1 MSEPQICEPQISL
14 REAQLYLGIRAPVT
28 HGIRDFADS
37 AFPELFGWLF
47 ENGVAPAG
55 PPFLRYHEVN
65 HTGEPLDAEAGVP
78 VDRAGG
84 PPDAEAGAPVEG
96 ATGAG
101 NGRVRFDALP
111 AGRYLTSR
119 HVGPYTSDA
128 MPDLGDARAE
138 LVAWARDNG
147 IVYGSETERGLR
159 FPCALEQFLVGPAD
173 DPDFTK
179 WQTEF
184 AYLIR

>member
-1 MSEPQICEPQISL
+1 MTEPQIEL
-14 REAQLYLGIRAPVT
+14 REAQPYLGIRAVVT
-28 HGIRDFADS
+28 HGIRDFADT

-47 ENGVAPAG
+47 ENGVTPAG
-55 PPFLRYHEVN
+55 PPFLRYHEVDRA
-65 HTGEPLDAEAGVP
+65 GKPLDAEAGVP
-78 VDRAGG
+78 VKS
-84 PPDAEAGAPVEG
+84 PPAAR
-96 ATGAG
+96 
-101 NGRVRFDALP
+101 NGRVHADALP

-138 LVAWARDNG
+138 LVAWARVND
-147 IVYGSETERGLR
+147 IVYGSETERGIE
-159 FPCALEQFLVGPAD
+159 FPCALERFIVGPAD

-184 AYLIR
+184 AYLMV

>member
-1 MSEPQICEPQISL
+1 MSEPKISL

-28 HGIRDFADS
+28 NGIRDFADS

-47 ENGVAPAG
+47 QNGVAPAG
-55 PPFLRYHEVN
+55 PPFLRYHEVDRA
-65 HTGEPLDAEAGVP
+65 GEPLDVEAGVP
-78 VDRAGG
+78 VAT
-84 PPDAEAGAPVEG
+84 DAQARRPVE
-96 ATGAG
+96 ATVSG

-111 AGRYLTSR
+111 AGRYLTSL

-138 LVAWARDNG
+138 LVAWAQENG
-147 IVYGSETERGLR
+147 IVYGSETDRGLK
-159 FPCALEQFLVGPAD
+159 FPCALERFLVGPVD
-173 DPDFTK
+173 DPNFTN

>member
-1 MSEPQICEPQISL
+1 MSEPQISL
-14 REAQLYLGIRAPVT
+14 REARPYLGIRAPVT

-47 ENGVAPAG
+47 QNGVTPAG
-55 PPFLRYHEVN
+55 PPFLRYHEVDRV
-65 HTGEPLDAEAGVP
+65 GEPLDAEAGVP
-78 VDRAGG
+78 VERR
-84 PPDAEAGAPVEG
+84 P
-96 ATGAG
+96 AG
-101 NGRVRFDALP
+101 NGRVRADALP
-111 AGRYLTSR
+111 AGRYLTAL
-119 HVGPYTSDA
+119 HVGPYRSDA
-128 MPDLGDARAE
+128 MPDLSDARAE
-138 LVAWARDNG
+138 LVAWAQDNG

-184 AYLIR
+184 AYLIRQ

>member
-1 MSEPQICEPQISL
+1 MSEPEIVL
-14 REAQLYLGIRAPVT
+14 REAQPYVGIRAAVT

-55 PPFLRYHEVN
+55 PPFLRYHEVDRA
-65 HTGEPLDAEAGVP
+65 GEPLHAEAGVP
-78 VDRAGG
+78 V
-84 PPDAEAGAPVEG
+84 EGAPAAV
-96 ATGAG
+96 
-101 NGRVRFDALP
+101 NGRVRAGALP
-111 AGRYLTSR
+111 GGRYLTAL
-119 HVGPYTSDA
+119 HVGPYRSDA
-128 MPDLGDARAE
+128 MPDLGDARSA

-147 IVYGSETERGLR
+147 IVYGTETERGLE
-159 FPCALEQFLVGPAD
+159 FPCALERFILGPAE